1 MERWGGFSKWG
12 SRKGSRKDP
21 RASKGYKQILGV
33 PLQNSVGIGFRD
45 GSGLISS
52 RTFMFRILMLKALHT
67 NSLDTLPYNSR
78 AIEFFGGT
86 ECWEITITGCGGGG
100 GGRI

>member
-1 MERWGGFSKWG
+1 MERWGGFS
-12 SRKGSRKDP
+12 KGSRKDP

-67 NSLDTLPYNSR
+67 NSLDTLP
-78 AIEFFGGT
+78 
-86 ECWEITITGCGGGG
+86 TIPVLLSSSAERNVGRSLLPGAGG